1 MLPCAMHVQIKM
13 FLYNAVLTFFIC
25 CYAQFSKN
33 IKLAIDIIFV
43 DNLASVGKKV
53 MVQVNSLQIIIV
65 AALLCEYHKSGIFVV
80 KIFL

>member
-1 MLPCAMHVQIKM
+1 MCHACAHKDVLVQCCANF
-13 FLYNAVLTFFIC
+13 FLIC

-33 IKLAIDIIFV
+33 IKLAIDDVIFV

-65 AALLCEYHKSGIFVV
+65 AALLCEYRKSGIFVV